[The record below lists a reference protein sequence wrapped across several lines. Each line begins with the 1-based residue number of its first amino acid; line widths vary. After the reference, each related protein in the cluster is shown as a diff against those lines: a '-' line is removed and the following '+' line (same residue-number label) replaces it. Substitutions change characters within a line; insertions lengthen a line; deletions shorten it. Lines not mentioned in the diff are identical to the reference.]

1 MPERSDKPLCST
13 MESDLNL
20 PHPQLSDEQWMLI
33 SDVFPV
39 PVPDPRGGRPRTDAR
54 RCLEGILWVL
64 HSGARWKDL
73 PRSFPS
79 YVTCWRRFVE
89 WSSAGVWDQAWR
101 RLVEQLGRRGEAD
114 WSKDTP
120 TAHSHR
126 QKKGRSDWPHQAW
139 QENQAHAPGGRHRSA
154 AGGRRRQREFGRS
167 GLSANLSCVKQ
178 SRPTFPAG

>member
-1 MPERSDKPLCST
+1 MPEHCVEPVGSGTEPA
-13 MESDLNL
+13 LNL
-20 PHPQLSDEQWMLI
+20 PQPQLTDEQWLLI

-64 HSGARWKDL
+64 RSGARWKDL

-101 RLVEQLGRRGEAD
+101 RLVEQLDRRGDVEWEQGFAD
-114 WSKDTP
+114 GTFAS
-120 TAHSHR
+120 A
-126 QKKGRSDWPHQAW
+126 KKGAI
-139 QENQAHAPGGRHRSA
+139 
-154 AGGRRRQREFGRS
+154 
-167 GLSANLSCVKQ
+167 
-178 SRPTFPAG
+178 